1 MAGREPTRRRACVSD
16 NMDSDEVYPMR
27 WAGRIIGVLAV
38 IIGIV
43 WLLQGLNIL
52 GGSGM
57 SGQFIF
63 VVIGAIVAVIGVIL
77 VAVSS
82 RRRKA

>member
-1 MAGREPTRRRACVSD
+1 
-16 NMDSDEVYPMR
+16 MR
-27 WAGRIIGVLAV
+27 WVGRIIGVLAV

>member
-1 MAGREPTRRRACVSD
+1 
-16 NMDSDEVYPMR
+16 MR

>member
-1 MAGREPTRRRACVSD
+1 
-16 NMDSDEVYPMR
+16 MR

-57 SGQFIF
+57 SGQIIF
-63 VVIGAIVAVIGVIL
+63 AVIGAILAVVGVIL
-77 VAVSS
+77 VALSS

>member
-1 MAGREPTRRRACVSD
+1 
-16 NMDSDEVYPMR
+16 MR

-77 VAVSS
+77 VAASS

>member
-1 MAGREPTRRRACVSD
+1 
-16 NMDSDEVYPMR
+16 MR
-27 WAGRIIGVLAV
+27 WVGRIIGVLAV

-77 VAVSS
+77 VAASS